1 MCVPVLAACAALVP
15 AMTVRADQTGF
26 EQKISAFF
34 TEDMTDD
41 EALAAAQSMA
51 DDADAVGA
59 VAGADVQAKA
69 AQALEA
75 YTSAK
80 TAYFSTGNADGQ
92 SDAVAAEWAAQKAY
106 GAEGLPDGAAVL
118 SIVPRWC
125 VSSCAQNADGSL
137 TLGVEEW
144 VVISYSDDGSAASTS
159 AYMYSYSAVL
169 SPSGDGYAV
178 TSADGSSFRA
188 QETAGDEQTAAAA
201 ASAGNDGLVG
211 AAQFSYSPAAV
222 TAYADQWA
230 MSRNSAY
237 VFHEGVDCANFVS
250 QSMAAGGLPQT
261 STWRP
266 ESLAWVQCQVQIAYL
281 GSTYS
286 QAVAAS
292 ASNVKQGN
300 PVYYDWQGD
309 GHYDH
314 AAICVG
320 TDAAGNPI
328 VDAHTN
334 ARYHVSY
341 NMGAAITKTVDIAG
355 ASGSSSNG
363 GNSSNSN
370 NNSASSGSNS
380 SNSGNNSSSSGGSS
394 QTVLN
399 GVDYSPVYN
408 FSYYVSTYPDLEQLY
423 GSDPA
428 GALRHFV
435 QYGMKEGRQGSSSFD
450 VNVYKENYADLR
462 AAFGSDLTKYYMHYI
477 QYGKNE
483 GRNAATKISSGS
495 SVSGNSQAVLNGVDY
510 SAVYDFNYYINKYP
524 DIKAAYGNNPAG
536 ALQHFVQY
544 GMNEGRQGSASFY
557 VWYYRGNY
565 ADLIMAYGDD
575 LKPYYIHYVNFG
587 QKEGRVATR
596 KIASNVMIYD
606 GVDYA
611 NVYDFCYYT
620 KRYPDIM
627 AAYGSDP
634 AGALQHFLNYG
645 MKEGRQA
652 ESSFNVNTYRSR
664 YADLQAAFG
673 NDLTLYFRHY
683 LQYGKSEGRSGI

>member
-118 SIVPRWC
+118 NLVPRWC

-557 VWYYRGNY
+557 V
-565 ADLIMAYGDD
+565 
-575 LKPYYIHYVNFG
+575 
-587 QKEGRVATR
+587 
-596 KIASNVMIYD
+596 
-606 GVDYA
+606 
-611 NVYDFCYYT
+611 
-620 KRYPDIM
+620 
-627 AAYGSDP
+627 
-634 AGALQHFLNYG
+634 
-645 MKEGRQA
+645 
-652 ESSFNVNTYRSR
+652 
-664 YADLQAAFG
+664 
-673 NDLTLYFRHY
+673 
-683 LQYGKSEGRSGI
+683 

>member
-266 ESLAWVQCQVQIAYL
+266 ESLAWVQCQAQIAYL

-428 GALRHFV
+428 GALGHFV

-477 QYGKNE
+477 QYGKNK

-510 SAVYDFNYYINKYP
+510 SAVYDFNYYINRYP
-524 DIKAAYGNNPAG
+524 DIK
-536 ALQHFVQY
+536 
-544 GMNEGRQGSASFY
+544 
-557 VWYYRGNY
+557 
-565 ADLIMAYGDD
+565 
-575 LKPYYIHYVNFG
+575 
-587 QKEGRVATR
+587 
-596 KIASNVMIYD
+596 
-606 GVDYA
+606 
-611 NVYDFCYYT
+611 
-620 KRYPDIM
+620 